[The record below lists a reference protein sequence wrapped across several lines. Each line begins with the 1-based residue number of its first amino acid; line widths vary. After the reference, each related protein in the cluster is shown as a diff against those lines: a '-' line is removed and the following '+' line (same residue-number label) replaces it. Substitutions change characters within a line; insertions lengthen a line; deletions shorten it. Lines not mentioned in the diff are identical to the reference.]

1 MAKVLYTYFGLGM
14 AAEGSEKFAA
24 DQAAAFLAYAERD
37 SIRSVAADAPAEV
50 PVPLTEPERV
60 PGGMEHDVVAIYDN
74 AGIPSIMHRFRRIT
88 DKELFGGS
96 DKVHP
101 AFIIGGEVYDEIFI
115 SVYQNTMI
123 NGKPYS
129 LPMAEPVYNITQ
141 DDFAEACFSKG
152 EGWHC
157 ITAPEWGLLADTSA
171 MLGTLPHGNTNCG
184 KWHGDDAE
192 TGVLIGGGPKTL
204 TGSGPATW
212 THNHKPTGVHDLCG
226 NLYEHCRGARVKDGA
241 LQAAENNDAALP
253 ETDLSENGDGWRP
266 IVDDTGRPLF
276 VSVDGGKITI
286 TPDQEIERDYNGCR
300 WADVTVESESE
311 QLKELAFFAGEPDAY
326 CFMDSAEGEYVLFRG
341 GNWDYGADSGVF
353 YASLSTPRSNSGA
366 SVGGRSAYFRKHS
379 TLNPDTLT
387 VERERDGKEAGA

>member
-1 MAKVLYTYFGLGM
+1 MAKVSYHYFGLGM

-24 DQAAAFLAYAERD
+24 DQTAAFLAYVERD
-37 SIRSVAADAPAEV
+37 SIRSAAEDAAPAT
-50 PVPLTEPERV
+50 VPLAAPELIPDV
-60 PGGMEHDVVAIYDN
+60 AEHDVVAIYDN

-88 DKELFGGS
+88 NKELFGGS

-157 ITAPEWGLLADTSA
+157 ITAAEWGLLADISLK
-171 MLGTLPHGNTNCG
+171 LGTLPHGNTNCG
-184 KWHGDDAE
+184 SWHGDSTE
-192 TGVLIGGGPKTL
+192 KGVLIGSGPKTL

-212 THNHKPTGVHDLCG
+212 THNHKLTGVHDLCG
-226 NLYEHCRGARVKDGA
+226 NLWEHCRGARIKDGY
-241 LQAAENNDAALP
+241 LQAAKNNDAALP
-253 ETDLSENGDGWRP
+253 ETDLTENGDDWRP
-266 IVDDTGRPLF
+266 ITDDAGRPLR
-276 VSVDGGKITI
+276 VSVDGDEIKITAEQQI
-286 TPDQEIERDYNGCR
+286 KDDYSGCC
-300 WADVTVESESE
+300 WADVAVECESE

-326 CFMDSAEGEYVLFRG
+326 CFVDSTEGEYILSRG
-341 GNWDYGADSGVF
+341 GAWFYGADNGVF
-353 YASLSTPRSNSGA
+353 ALDLYRGRTNSDAGI
-366 SVGGRSAYFRKHS
+366 GGRSAYFKKHS

-387 VERERDGKEAGA
+387 VERQRDGKEDGE

>member
-1 MAKVLYTYFGLGM
+1 MAKVSYHYFGLGM

-37 SIRSVAADAPAEV
+37 SIRSAAEDAAPAA
-50 PVPLTEPERV
+50 VPLAAPELI
-60 PGGMEHDVVAIYDN
+60 PGVAEHDVVAIYDN

-88 DKELFGGS
+88 NKELFGGS

-157 ITAPEWGLLADTSA
+157 ITAAEWGLLADIS
-171 MLGTLPHGNTNCG
+171 MKLGTLPHGNTNCG
-184 KWHGDDAE
+184 SWHGDSAE
-192 TGVLIGGGPKTL
+192 KGVLIGSGPKTL

-226 NLYEHCRGARVKDGA
+226 NLWEHCRGARIKDGY
-241 LQAAENNDAALP
+241 LQAAKNNDAALP
-253 ETDLSENGDGWRP
+253 ETDLTENGDDWQP
-266 IVDDTGRPLF
+266 ITDDAGRPLR
-276 VSVDGGKITI
+276 VSVDGDEIKITAEQQI
-286 TPDQEIERDYNGCR
+286 KDDYSGCR
-300 WADVTVESESE
+300 WADVAVECESE

-326 CFMDSAEGEYVLFRG
+326 CFVDSTEGECILYRG
-341 GNWDYGADSGVF
+341 GYWYNGAPYGVFALNLGNGRTDSG
-353 YASLSTPRSNSGA
+353 AGI
-366 SVGGRSAYFRKHS
+366 GGRSAYFRKHS
-379 TLNPDTLT
+379 TLNPDALT
-387 VERERDGKEAGA
+387 VERQRDGKEDGE